1 MYRHNLAIAGLWLL
15 LVIIALNF
23 RSYIP
28 IDETRYVAVAWGM
41 WLRGD
46 YLVPYLN
53 NIPYS
58 HKPPLLFWLMNA
70 GWAVFGVNDW
80 WPRLV
85 PSLFA
90 LGSMLL
96 TASLAR
102 RFWPHQPQ
110 IEKIAPVILLGCA
123 LWTVFTTATM
133 FDMMVALFTLLG
145 MLGLLIA
152 WQDKSA
158 KGWVLLGL
166 AIGGGLLAKGPTILM
181 QLLPLAILAPWWGRD
196 TKPYS
201 WGRWMGGVLAAILL
215 GAVIALIWAI
225 PAGIRGGAEYQHAI
239 FWGQTADRMVNS
251 FAHRR
256 AFWWYL
262 PLLPLL
268 LFPWM
273 LWLPVWRGLSKLT
286 LLDFGVRFCLAWLI
300 PVFIA
305 FSLISGKQVHYLL
318 PIFPAFALL
327 AARALVSTEPRRW
340 DAWPVAL
347 LVLIA
352 AGALLYLPSHVHSR
366 QMATWFG
373 SLSIWPTI
381 VLILLAIAVLFW
393 RGRLMAQVWKMTLL
407 SAAVVCVMLYWT
419 IIHSSGL
426 AYDMHPIAQHLKALQ
441 DRNVP
446 LAHLGKYAGQYQF
459 VGRMTREPEVI
470 EYREITDWFTTHPDG
485 RLILYFS
492 AELPL
497 QEIQPDYAQAYRGD
511 HVVVV
516 GRKSWELVLKHPEFR
531 PDNQ

>member
-1 MYRHNLAIAGLWLL
+1 
-15 LVIIALNF
+15 
-23 RSYIP
+23 
-28 IDETRYVAVAWGM
+28 
-41 WLRGD
+41 
-46 YLVPYLN
+46 
-53 NIPYS
+53 
-58 HKPPLLFWLMNA
+58 
-70 GWAVFGVNDW
+70 
-80 WPRLV
+80 
-85 PSLFA
+85 
-90 LGSMLL
+90 
-96 TASLAR
+96 
-102 RFWPHQPQ
+102 
-110 IEKIAPVILLGCA
+110 
-123 LWTVFTTATM
+123 
-133 FDMMVALFTLLG
+133 
-145 MLGLLIA
+145 
-152 WQDKSA
+152 
-158 KGWVLLGL
+158 
-166 AIGGGLLAKGPTILM
+166 
-181 QLLPLAILAPWWGRD
+181 
-196 TKPYS
+196 
-201 WGRWMGGVLAAILL
+201 
-215 GAVIALIWAI
+215 
-225 PAGIRGGAEYQHAI
+225 
-239 FWGQTADRMVNS
+239 
-251 FAHRR
+251 
-256 AFWWYL
+256 
-262 PLLPLL
+262 LL
-268 LFPWM
+268 LFPWL
-273 LWLPVWRGLSKLT
+273 LWLPLWRGLSKLT
-286 LLDFGVRFCLAWLI
+286 IFDFGVRFCLAWLI

-318 PIFPAFALL
+318 PIFPAFALF